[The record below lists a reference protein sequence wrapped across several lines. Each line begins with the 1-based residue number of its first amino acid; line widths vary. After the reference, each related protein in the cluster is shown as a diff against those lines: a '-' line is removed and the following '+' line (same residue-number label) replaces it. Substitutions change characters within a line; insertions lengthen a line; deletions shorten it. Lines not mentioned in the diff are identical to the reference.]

1 MMFSRQI
8 NQFIATVQTGSL
20 MKASDRISVTP
31 SAMSRGISELENKIG
46 EKLVKKTRSGMVPTE
61 KGLWLY
67 NKIIPHYN
75 EISRLDKYIKENKEN
90 RKNIIKICVDGV
102 FYPKLKRN
110 IISIMKEN
118 PHKKIIISQVHSES
132 YYESLFHEGF
142 DIYISTKNMTNIE
155 HGDDIC
161 TISTPPEQIGLVVHN
176 SIVLKKYSLKTI
188 LHKMDL
194 VQRQTTINHSCFK
207 LFIEEL
213 EKQDFK
219 FNVLAVPDLTDV
231 FYLVNNG
238 CGVSMMSKSMMENEL
253 FDKQNM
259 TFIDKPFPF
268 QTLLN
273 RHICFKK
280 DRFDDFI
287 DICTKLAD

>member
-1 MMFSRQI
+1 MFSRQI